1 MFARVIERVSRGADE
16 VVQRVAFVCLVVM
29 IVATTLQIVFRI
41 FFSALEWS
49 EELSRYMLVWST
61 FLGATL
67 AYRRGMHISVT
78 FVRESFP
85 PAVRKTLRLVAIIAA
100 LTFFV
105 VAFKFAVDYMSRQG
119 QVSASLR
126 LPMPIVYS
134 VMPASLLVMIIHAL
148 NALLG
153 EIGRPEPTEAAR
165 QGDADG
171 QTELEEENA

>member
-1 MFARVIERVSRGADE
+1 MFAHILERVSRGLDE
-16 VVQRVAFVCLVVM
+16 VVQRLAFACLVIM
-29 IVATTLQIVFRI
+29 IVATTLQIVFRV

-85 PAVRKTLRLVAIIAA
+85 VAVRRVLRLLAIVAA
-100 LTFFV
+100 LVFFTL
-105 VAFKFAVDYMSRQG
+105 AFKFAVDYMSRQG

-126 LPMPIVYS
+126 LPMPLVYS

-148 NALLG
+148 NALVG
-153 EIGRPEPTEAAR
+153 EIGRS
-165 QGDADG
+165 
-171 QTELEEENA
+171 EENA